1 MVNAFRIGRRG
12 FTLIELLVVMAVI
25 AVLLTLVTPRY
36 FDHLQR
42 SRETALRQTLAT
54 TRDAI
59 DKFHADRGRYPESL
73 QELVDKSYL
82 RSLPLDPITDST
94 ETWVLVSP
102 RDSATV
108 TGLADLKSGAE
119 GNSRIG
125 PAYADF

>member
-1 MVNAFRIGRRG
+1 MVNAFQVGRRG

-94 ETWVLVSP
+94 ETWVLMSP
-102 RDSATV
+102 RDSATA

-119 GNSRIG
+119 GNSRTG